1 MNRLVRWYN
10 QNRKAIWKTIAIV
23 VIIIGVIQL
32 INYYY
37 KVRNE
42 EQLNTANT
50 QIQNTKTTNN
60 NYNSVRVDDDNS
72 SLTGEKISEG
82 QKTEIQVIDDF
93 INFCNEK
100 NLQEAYDLLTE
111 DCKEELYPTLENFE
125 QSYYNNLFT
134 NGKKNVSVENWVNN
148 IYKVSI
154 KDDFLSTGKYSKE
167 NTIQDYITVIDKD
180 DEYKL
185 NINGYIG
192 EKEINKS
199 KEYENVTI
207 EIENTN
213 AYMHYQIYKIK
224 VTNHTDYTMLLD
236 DGVSID
242 AMYIEDS
249 NGNKYSAYTHEINSA
264 ELKISPRET
273 KEISIKY
280 YSKYGSDKKIDKV
293 VFSRMILNYES
304 YVTYQNKSLYRAY
317 GNYEIEI

>member
-1 MNRLVRWYN
+1 M
-10 QNRKAIWKTIAIV
+10 
-23 VIIIGVIQL
+23 
-32 INYYY
+32 
-37 KVRNE
+37 
-42 EQLNTANT
+42 
-50 QIQNTKTTNN
+50 
-60 NYNSVRVDDDNS
+60 
-72 SLTGEKISEG
+72 
-82 QKTEIQVIDDF
+82 IDDF

-148 IYKVSI
+148 IYKASI

-180 DEYKL
+180 NEYKL

-199 KEYENVTI
+199 KEDENVTI

-213 AYMHYQIYKIK
+213 AYMDYQTYKIK

-280 YSKYGSDKKIDKV
+280 YSRYGSDKKIDKV

>member
-42 EQLNTANT
+42 EQLNMANT
-50 QIQNTKTTNN
+50 QIQNTIQNNN
-60 NYNSVRVDDDNS
+60 NYNSVRVDDDSS

-148 IYKVSI
+148 IYKASI

-199 KEYENVTI
+199 KEDENVTI

-213 AYMHYQIYKIK
+213 AYMDYQIYKIK